1 MNDDVSQNLVVFRIK
16 GLPEPVLASAPTQA
30 EDAVE
35 QAWAS
40 IRQQHKVRGSAVLA
54 VYSEWQP
61 SAADQKFMAKNFRKA
76 ECTYSFARP
85 GPGEWDRAFAEA
97 RTAMAEAEQRKS
109 AEEILPV
116 LWSASS
122 PRAGLL
128 DALPHRPLVPGKLS
142 VALAVVSRTPE
153 GKIGMHHITRHQQE
167 EMGAPLEKLLDVGF
181 SSLVRGLKFE
191 VRSSGEDV
199 LVSLAR
205 ENQLAASALALPD
218 LHAQLTPHLG
228 TGDLIVGLPCPDE
241 MYVAREGSGL
251 ADTVREQVLSS
262 PYETTELVPS
272 VLRLGSGGLEL
283 LAERSGSAESRG

>member
-40 IRQQHKVRGSAVLA
+40 VRQQHKVRGSAVLA

-85 GPGEWDRAFAEA
+85 APGEWERAFAEA
-97 RTAMAEAEQRKS
+97 RGVMAEARQKES
-109 AEEILPV
+109 AEEVLPI

-128 DALPHRPLVPGKLS
+128 EALPHRPLVPGRLS

-153 GKIGMHHITRHQQE
+153 GKIGMQHITRHEQE
-167 EMGAPLEKLLDVGF
+167 VMGASLEELFHVGYGC
-181 SSLVRGLKFE
+181 LARGLKFE
-191 VRSSGEDV
+191 VRRSGEDV

-218 LHAQLTPHLG
+218 LYSQLTPHLG

-251 ADTVREQVLSS
+251 ADTVREQALAS

-283 LAERSGSAESRG
+283 LAERRG

>member
-1 MNDDVSQNLVVFRIK
+1 MNDDVSQNLVVFRIN

-40 IRQQHKVRGSAVLA
+40 VRQQHKVRRSAVSA

-85 GPGEWDRAFAEA
+85 APGEWDRAFAEA
-97 RTAMAEAEQRKS
+97 RAVMAEAEQRKG
-109 AEEILPV
+109 AEEILPI

-128 DALPHRPLVPGKLS
+128 EALPHHPLVPGKLS

-153 GKIGMHHITRHQQE
+153 GKIGMQHITRHEQE
-167 EMGAPLEKLLDVGF
+167 QMDAPLEKLLDVGF
-181 SSLVRGLKFE
+181 GCLARGLKFE

-218 LHAQLTPHLG
+218 LYSQLTPHLG

-241 MYVAREGSGL
+241 MYVAREGSRPAEL
-251 ADTVREQVLSS
+251 IREQVLASR
-262 PYETTELVPS
+262 YETTELVPS
-272 VLRLGSGGLEL
+272 VLRLGPGGLEL
-283 LAERSGSAESRG
+283 LAERSG